1 MFKIGDKIVYPNQ
14 GVGIV
19 DDIEEK
25 EFNGELR
32 TYYKIHLLYNPMTL
46 MLPISKVES
55 SNIRLVSDFKIIE
68 STLNNLNKIMIR
80 GEQLQ
85 KFNFKERKEMNLSKV
100 KSGTLVDCLQ
110 VICNLTELKSQQ
122 VLNST
127 DRQMLRSTKKILI
140 DEISESKNLQ
150 NVDAADMLESFIN
163 I

>member
-19 DDIEEK
+19 DDIEKK

-46 MLPISKVES
+46 ILPISKVES
-55 SNIRLVSDFKIIE
+55 SNIRLVSDFKVIE
-68 STLNNLNKIMIR
+68 STLNNLNNFMIR

-85 KFNFKERKEMNLSKV
+85 KFDFKERKEINLSKV

-127 DRQMLRSTKKILI
+127 DRQMLRNTKKIII
-140 DEISESKNLQ
+140 DEISESNNLQ
-150 NVDAADMLESFIN
+150 KVDAADMLESFIN